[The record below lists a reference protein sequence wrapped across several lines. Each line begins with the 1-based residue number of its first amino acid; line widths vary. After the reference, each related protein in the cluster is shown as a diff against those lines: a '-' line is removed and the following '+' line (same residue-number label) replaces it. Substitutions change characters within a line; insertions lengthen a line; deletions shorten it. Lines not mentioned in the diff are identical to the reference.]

1 MLNRSLGFI
10 GLGAIGLP
18 IAANL
23 AIAGYKL
30 KIHTRSRSSEKDQR
44 LKDAIPCPNPKDV
57 AKDCDVLFVCV
68 SDDEAIEDTLFNSE
82 GAYQTLQPK
91 SIVIDFSTISPLKA
105 RSIAKRLALKNVKY
119 VDAPVTGGTEGAIA
133 GELSIFLG
141 CDQDMLQQI
150 NSLLEPIAKE
160 IYCFGEVGKGQEV
173 KAINQILVAGS
184 FAALA
189 EAIALGENLKLPM
202 NLVVKALQTGVGK
215 SWALSNR
222 SQTML
227 ENIYP
232 LGFKLALHCKDLS
245 IALKTAEEIDMDL
258 PFTTRVKEI
267 EQKLLNDGYGDCD
280 LSVLKRFYSKEKSIL
295 KQKQQ

>member
-91 SIVIDFSTISPLKA
+91 SIVIDFSTVILDCYLLNKPVISLPVKDNGYGLPTALTNNSCISTEISNLEKVIKNLNNNNFCKELIKNSNISLDNYLSY
-105 RSIAKRLALKNVKY
+105 RNNSSAKLIEFLKN
-119 VDAPVTGGTEGAIA
+119 
-133 GELSIFLG
+133 
-141 CDQDMLQQI
+141 
-150 NSLLEPIAKE
+150 
-160 IYCFGEVGKGQEV
+160 
-173 KAINQILVAGS
+173 
-184 FAALA
+184 
-189 EAIALGENLKLPM
+189 
-202 NLVVKALQTGVGK
+202 
-215 SWALSNR
+215 
-222 SQTML
+222 
-227 ENIYP
+227 
-232 LGFKLALHCKDLS
+232 
-245 IALKTAEEIDMDL
+245 
-258 PFTTRVKEI
+258 
-267 EQKLLNDGYGDCD
+267 
-280 LSVLKRFYSKEKSIL
+280 YSKKI
-295 KQKQQ
+295 